1 MKYVRNIAWIL
12 MALGGFLKSPEMVY
26 IALAALLVYY
36 AYDMLSFFSKER
48 AKNNDEVL
56 VAEKPDQDEKL
67 LAQDEPNAVS
77 DPVVEYKA
85 KKVSRQNA
93 LAQEI
98 NRLQA
103 DRAWRIAV
111 LYS

>member
-12 MALGGFLKSPEMVY
+12 MALGGFIKSPEMVY

-36 AYDMLSFFSKER
+36 AYGMMSFFSQER
-48 AKNNDEVL
+48 AKNNDDVL
-56 VAEKPDQDEKL
+56 VAEKSDQDEAL
-67 LAQDEPNAVS
+67 LTQDESNAAS
-77 DPVVEYKA
+77 DPVADYKV
-85 KKVSRQNA
+85 KKSVRQNT
-93 LAQEI
+93 LAKEM